1 MAVVGRAC
9 LIIAFA
15 VSLYGIAAA
24 IHGARP
30 GNRRFAE
37 SARRAVYA
45 VFGLVTVAFA
55 ILEIAFLRSDF
66 SFVTVLTHSSTTTP
80 FFYKAAAA
88 WSSQEGSLLLWAFLL
103 SLWSSVVLTLT
114 RNHLRDVTPYATA
127 VLLGLATFFLGLLVF
142 SNSPF
147 NKVAG
152 AVPAEGSGLNPLLR
166 HPSMMTHP
174 IALYSGYTLAAVPF
188 AFAIGALIV
197 RRIDAEWIA
206 ATRRFALG
214 SWLALGM
221 GLLLGA
227 RWSYVELGWGGYWA
241 WDPVENA
248 ALLPWLTAT
257 ALVHSVQIQEKRGML
272 KIWNVSLTL
281 ATGILAIVGT
291 FLVRSGI
298 LDSIHAFVE
307 QGNEIAWAF
316 TGLICVMC
324 AASIGLVVSRRALLA
339 SENKIESFL
348 SREAVFLMN
357 NLVLVAVTF
366 VVFWGTFFP
375 LISEALTGQKHALG
389 PPWYGK
395 YVVPLAI
402 ILAVLGGIGP
412 LLSWRRATAV
422 NARRNFLFPLGV
434 TAAGVALSLAL
445 GGGRRPAAELMFAA
459 CAFLIA
465 CVGQEFWRGARAR
478 RAISGEML
486 PVALVSLVR
495 RNRRRYGGYLVHA
508 GVALLFIGLAA
519 SSAFQHVSTPSL
531 QVGQTAVVDGYAIH
545 YDRPTAT
552 ITTKGGRLEK
562 INFGSDLTVR
572 KGSKV
577 VTRLHTERGYYP
589 TDDSS
594 LGVVSRYF
602 EGEQTSE
609 VGLQAGAR
617 RDIWTVI
624 TPDTDP
630 LRSVI
635 SQGDKVFAQAKHLPP
650 AMGAVL
656 LGQAIRGIVN
666 RYERNPPP
674 AQFRFIVSPLVSWI
688 WFGAIVILF
697 GGLLAIWP
705 PPGGATR
712 RVRASYL
719 ARISRESATAP
730 TSS

>member
-1 MAVVGRAC
+1 VAVVGRAC

-15 VSLYGIAAA
+15 VSLYGIVAA

-30 GNRRFAE
+30 GNRRYAE

-45 VFGLVTVAFA
+45 IAGLVTAAFA

-103 SLWSSVVLTLT
+103 SVWSSVVLTMT

-127 VLLGLATFFLGLLVF
+127 VLLGFATFFLGLLVF
-142 SNSPF
+142 TNSPF
-147 NKVAG
+147 DTVAG
-152 AVPAEGSGLNPLLR
+152 AAPAEGSGLNPLLR

-214 SWLALGM
+214 SWLALGI

-257 ALVHSVQIQEKRGML
+257 ALIHSVQIQEKRGML

-281 ATGILAIVGT
+281 ATGTLAIVGT

-307 QGNEIAWAF
+307 EGNQIAWAF
-316 TGLICVMC
+316 TALICVMC
-324 AASIGLVVSRRALLA
+324 AGSIALVVSRRALLA

-357 NLVLVAVTF
+357 NLVLVALTF

-375 LISEALTGQKHALG
+375 LISEALTGEKHALG
-389 PPWYGK
+389 PPWFGK
-395 YVVPLAI
+395 YIVPLTI
-402 ILAVLGGIGP
+402 ILAVLSGIGP

-422 NARRNFLFPLGV
+422 NARRNFAAPLIL
-434 TAAGVALSLAL
+434 TAVAVVVSLAL
-445 GGGRRPAAELMFAA
+445 GAGRRPAAELMFAA
-459 CAFLIA
+459 CAFLIG

-478 RAISGEML
+478 RAMSGEAL

-508 GVALLFIGLAA
+508 GVALLFVGIAA
-519 SSAFQHVSTPSL
+519 SSAFQHVATPTL
-531 QVGQTAVVDGYAIH
+531 QVGQTAKVDGYAVH

-552 ITTKGGRLEK
+552 ITTKAGRLEK
-562 INFGSDLTVR
+562 INLGSDLTVR
-572 KGSKV
+572 RGSSV

-609 VGLQAGAR
+609 VGLHAGAR

-630 LRSVI
+630 LRGII
-635 SQGDKVFAQAKHLPP
+635 SQGDKVFGNAKNLPAP
-650 AMGAVL
+650 MAAAL
-656 LGQAIRGIVN
+656 LGQAIRGIVD

-674 AQFRFIVSPLVSWI
+674 AQFRFIISPLVSWI
-688 WFGAIVILF
+688 WIGALIILF
-697 GGLLAIWP
+697 GGLISIWP
-705 PPGGATR
+705 PPGGATS
-712 RVRASYL
+712 RVRARYL
-719 ARISRESATAP
+719 ARVARETAP
-730 TSS
+730 TTP